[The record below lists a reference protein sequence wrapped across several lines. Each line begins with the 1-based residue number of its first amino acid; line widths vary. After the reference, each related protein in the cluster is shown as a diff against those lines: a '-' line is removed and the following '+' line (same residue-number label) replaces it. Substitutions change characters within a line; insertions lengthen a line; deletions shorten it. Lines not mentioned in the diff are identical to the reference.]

1 MTIATISTDL
11 PTRKV
16 HSYAPLY
23 WILAV
28 CIAPTVAAFIAFY
41 GVDWRAKANT
51 KTTNYGELIAN
62 PTPLPILVA
71 AQQQISPKAFIPFSN
86 QILSKK
92 WVYLTVGSGVCDESC
107 AKRLFTTRQL
117 RIIAGRE
124 RDRIVRVWLVT
135 DYEPIDV
142 RLFAAHPDLV
152 IVRLNSN
159 PSVINNPVNN
169 VSATSFLKPAS
180 GTLASQHIWV
190 LDPLTRPMM
199 RFPVNYQ
206 PELMKKDLSRLLYAS
221 KSWQY

>member
-1 MTIATISTDL
+1 MTISRHL
-11 PTRKV
+11 PITKV

-28 CIAPTVAAFIAFY
+28 CIAPTVAAFVAFY

-62 PTPLPILVA
+62 PTPLPMLLA
-71 AQQQISPKAFIPFSN
+71 AQQQINPKELLPFSN
-86 QILSKK
+86 QILNKK
-92 WVYLTVGSGVCDESC
+92 WVYLTVDSGVCDELC

-117 RIIAGRE
+117 RAIAGRE
-124 RDRIVRVWLVT
+124 RDRIIRVWLVT
-135 DYEPIDV
+135 DNAPIDI

-152 IVRLNSN
+152 IVRLNSDYTAT
-159 PSVINNPVNN
+159 NNPVNN
-169 VSATSFLKPAS
+169 TSTPFLKPAS
-180 GTLASQHIWV
+180 DTLASQHIWV

>member
-1 MTIATISTDL
+1 MATSTQL
-11 PTRKV
+11 PIRKA

-23 WILAV
+23 WVLAV

-41 GVDWRAKANT
+41 GIDWHAKANI
-51 KTTNYGELIAN
+51 KTTNYGELLAN
-62 PTPLPILVA
+62 PTPLPMLLA
-71 AQQQISPKAFIPFSN
+71 AQQQISPKEFIPFSN
-86 QILSKK
+86 KILNKK
-92 WVYLTVGSGVCDESC
+92 WIYLTVGSGVCDEFC

-117 RIIAGRE
+117 RAIAGRE
-124 RDRIVRVWLVT
+124 RDRIIRVWLVT
-135 DYEPIDV
+135 DQAPIDV

-152 IVRLNSN
+152 IVRLNSKN
-159 PSVINNPVNN
+159 SIINSPVNN
-169 VSATSFLKPAS
+169 TSATPFLKPAS
-180 GTLASQHIWV
+180 GTRVSQHIWV